1 MSMVSIRV
9 AEFPT
14 DAAIVRRLLGAYTAE
29 IGMDP
34 TMIGVTEEL
43 ACLPGPYSGPKGFV
57 LLAEAEGNVVGCVA
71 IRPMEDGEAEL
82 KRLYVAPEV
91 RGRQVGRA
99 LVMEALHTARSA
111 GIQKLFLDTLA
122 TMDRAIAVYQRV
134 GFRPCPAPRK
144 VPYEAQFFA
153 MDFGAVPAKASSN
166 E

>member
-1 MSMVSIRV
+1 
-9 AEFPT
+9 
-14 DAAIVRRLLGAYTAE
+14 
-29 IGMDP
+29 
-34 TMIGVTEEL
+34 
-43 ACLPGPYSGPKGFV
+43 